1 MKSQSCLTQRFGG
14 SNSKTHGSR
23 AGTTYFL
30 VVAFLATVCG
40 LFTLSGCASME
51 AKSQESLLKSAGF
64 QARTP
69 STPKQKAAYAALPAY
84 KLHRGTW
91 KGKTIY
97 AYKDEKAGV
106 VWVGKEAQ
114 YQQFRQLAAK
124 AKLAEEKQVAHNMDN
139 DLVYRWYGSWSDFGA
154 ASPID

>member
-1 MKSQSCLTQRFGG
+1 MQRFVG
-14 SNSKTHGSR
+14 SNRGHHRDGIVVHLL
-23 AGTTYFL
+23 A
-30 VVAFLATVCG
+30 VAFLTPVCG

-69 STPKQKAAYAALPAY
+69 STPKQKAAYTALPAY
-84 KLHRGTW
+84 QLHRGTW

-97 AYKDEKAGV
+97 AYKDEKVGV
-106 VWVGKEAQ
+106 VWVGKEPQ
-114 YQQFRQLAAK
+114 YQQFRALAAK
-124 AKLAEEKQVAHNMDN
+124 ANLTEEKQVAHNMDN

-154 ASPID
+154 ANPVD